1 MAERKFVLAIDGG
14 GMRGLIPALVLAEIE
29 KRAKAPTAQLFD
41 LIAGTSTGGLLALGL
56 AKPDGD
62 GRPEYSA
69 RDLADLYVEEGETIF
84 QESLCW
90 RIRSMGGVAEE
101 RYDERPLERLLRDKY
116 FGETK
121 ISEAVTEMVVTSYDL
136 HRSAPFIFKRS
147 YAQERREWD
156 HPMWAIAR
164 ATSAAPTYFE
174 PFEITGLLPGEEDHV
189 LVDGGVFANNP
200 TLCAYVEALDM
211 WGAETEIV
219 VCSLGTGEKRH
230 RRLTK
235 RQVDDW
241 GAARWATTILD
252 TVFDG
257 VSDTVDYQMRIIC
270 RHGAEKHPR
279 YRRFQIRI
287 PDDMSAAL
295 DNATSEQ
302 VRRLTELGQLL
313 VDRSSHELDVICDQL
328 RKPR

>member
-29 KRAKAPTAQLFD
+29 KRAKAPCARLFD

-62 GRPEYSA
+62 GVPEYSA
-69 RDLADLYVEEGETIF
+69 SELANLYVDEGETIF
-84 QESLCW
+84 EKSRAW
-90 RIRSMGGVAEE
+90 RIRSLGGLTEE

-121 ISEAVTEMVVTSYDL
+121 LSQGITEMILTSYDL
-136 HRSAPFIFKRS
+136 YNSAPFIFKRS
-147 YAQERREWD
+147 YARDKREWD
-156 HPMWAIAR
+156 YPMWGIAR

-174 PFEITGLLPGEEDHV
+174 PFGITGQLPDEGDHV

-200 TLCAYVEALDM
+200 TLCAYVEALDL
-211 WGAETEIV
+211 WGPETEIF
-219 VCSLGTGEKRH
+219 VCSIGTGEKRH
-230 RRLTK
+230 RQLTK
-235 RQVDDW
+235 AQVDRW

-270 RHGAEKHPR
+270 RHGAKAHPR

-287 PDDMSAAL
+287 PDEMSAAL
-295 DNATSEQ
+295 DNATPGQ
-302 VRRLTELGQLL
+302 VRRLTELGHRLVERSTDALDDLCEQL
-313 VDRSSHELDVICDQL
+313 RSSG
-328 RKPR
+328 